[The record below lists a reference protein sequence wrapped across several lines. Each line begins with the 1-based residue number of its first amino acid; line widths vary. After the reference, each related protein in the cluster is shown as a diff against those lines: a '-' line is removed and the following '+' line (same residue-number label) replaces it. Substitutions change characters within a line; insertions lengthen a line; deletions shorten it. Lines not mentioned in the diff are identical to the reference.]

1 MLRPW
6 ITLLLITGV
15 LLIAGCAHL
24 HVDSVPQ
31 WQTLTSSRLCLTPE
45 SNPDYRNLVT
55 ASLQQGGWQVT
66 GECTG
71 NEVPDT
77 IVADYQ
83 LQWVVDLDA
92 ESQVIQRP
100 ASFHLQLHKVA
111 DNSLLAVADYFY
123 PNPPDDISAGIKEA
137 CNALAHRAELPS
149 PDEAPTAKQVPT
161 EPTVSSPASLVE
173 ENAGAV
179 SPVEKQVTEPPSTE
193 SSPAEVKPMQTSPW
207 VPRLKSWGFEGWGD
221 SAQDDKLQK

>member
-1 MLRPW
+1 MLRPC
-6 ITLLLITGV
+6 IILLLFTGA
-15 LLIAGCAHL
+15 LLVAGCAHL

-31 WQTLTSSRLCLTPE
+31 WQTLTSARLCLAPE

-71 NEVPDT
+71 HEAADT

-92 ESQVIQRP
+92 ESRVIQRP

-111 DNSLLAVADYFY
+111 DTSLLAVADYFY
-123 PNPPDDISAGIKEA
+123 PNPPDDISAGVKEA
-137 CNALAHRAELPS
+137 CNALGRQAELPS
-149 PDEAPTAKQVPT
+149 PDKASTAAQATQQPAVP
-161 EPTVSSPASLVE
+161 SPATFVE
-173 ENAGAV
+173 EKAGAA
-179 SPVEKQVTEPPSTE
+179 SPVEKTVTETPSTE

-207 VPRLKSWGFEGWGD
+207 IPRLKSWGFEG
-221 SAQDDKLQK
+221 

>member
-6 ITLLLITGV
+6 IALLLFTGV
-15 LLIAGCAHL
+15 LLVTGCAHL

-31 WQTLTSSRLCLTPE
+31 WQTLTSTRLCLAAE
-45 SNPDYRNLVT
+45 ANSDYRNLVT
-55 ASLQQGGWQVT
+55 AILQQGGWQVA

-71 NEVPDT
+71 HEAPGT

-100 ASFHLQLHKVA
+100 ASFHLQLHKVE
-111 DNSLLAVADYFY
+111 DQSLLAVADYFY
-123 PNPPDDISAGIKEA
+123 PNPPDDISTGIREA

-149 PDEAPTAKQVPT
+149 PDETSTAAQATP
-161 EPTVSSPASLVE
+161 EPAVSSPASLVE
-173 ENAGAV
+173 ENAEAA
-179 SPVEKQVTEPPSTE
+179 SPVEKQVTEPPSTD
-193 SSPAEVKPMQTSPW
+193 SSPAEVKPMQSSPW
-207 VPRLKSWGFEGWGD
+207 IPRLKSWGFEGWGD